1 MQELLQRP
9 VPGDAAPYY
18 FRYIDL
24 VPQGDVLRLLAG
36 GVAET
41 RRALVK
47 LGPDRE
53 TWRYAPGK
61 WSVRDLVGHVLDS
74 ERVFGHRAFHIAR
87 GDAAPQPSM
96 EQDDYVA
103 TAGADRRPLAE
114 LLEELDLLRRSHL
127 AMFTGFDRAAWERVG
142 SAAGNPVRVR
152 ALPFI
157 IAGHEIHHRRVLL
170 ERYLGEGD
178 RR

>member
-1 MQELLQRP
+1 MKALLQRP
-9 VPGDAAPYY
+9 APGDAAPYY

-24 VPQGDVLRLLAG
+24 VPPGDVLQTLAG
-36 GVAET
+36 GVGET
-41 RRALVK
+41 RRALAK

-53 TWRYAPGK
+53 THRYAPGK

-74 ERVFGHRAFHIAR
+74 ERVFGHRAFHIGR

-103 TAGADRRPLAE
+103 TAGAGRRPLTE

-127 AMFTGFDRAAWERVG
+127 AMFAAFDSAAWERVG

-152 ALPFI
+152 AFPFI
-157 IAGHEIHHRRVLL
+157 LAGHEIHHRRVLL
-170 ERYLGEGD
+170 ERYLGEGE

>member
-1 MQELLQRP
+1 MRSMQSLLQRP
-9 VPGDAAPYY
+9 GPEDAAPYY

-24 VPQGDVLRLLAG
+24 VPPRDVLALLAA

-41 RRALVK
+41 RRALAM
-47 LGPDRE
+47 LGRDRE
-53 TWRYAPGK
+53 TYRYAPGK

-103 TAGADRRPLAE
+103 TAGADRRPLAD
-114 LLEELDLLRRSHL
+114 LLEELDHLRRSHL
-127 AMFTGFDRAAWERVG
+127 SMFAGFDRAAWERVG
-142 SAAGNPVRVR
+142 TAAGTSARVR
-152 ALPFI
+152 AFPFI
-157 IAGHEIHHRRVLL
+157 LAGHEIHHRRVLI
-170 ERYLGEGD
+170 ERYLA
-178 RR
+178 